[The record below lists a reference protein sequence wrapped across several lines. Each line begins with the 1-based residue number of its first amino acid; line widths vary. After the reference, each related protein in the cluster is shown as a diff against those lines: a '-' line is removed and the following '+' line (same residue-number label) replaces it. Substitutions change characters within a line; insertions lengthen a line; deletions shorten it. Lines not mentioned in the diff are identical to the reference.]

1 MNWIRV
7 LGLTC
12 AVAGSLLGATMARAA
27 DDAPPASPA
36 FVDLGRLLGEYRKT
50 TAFTKYQVQLR
61 DQAKKLDDE
70 MRTLAQLRYCT
81 DEERAEGLMLTAKPK
96 PTPKEKAR
104 LDELLKKAD
113 VVDNEITALSQKTKP
128 TEAESARILELS
140 KMRTEAARSLA
151 REQADRR
158 DQLRKMESGLM
169 ADVETELLKLIE
181 KVAKDQK
188 LPAIYER
195 RSVLFGGTDLTE
207 QVVKKLPK

>member
-1 MNWIRV
+1 MKWIRL

-12 AVAGSLLGATMARAA
+12 AVAGSLMGATMARAA
-27 DDAPPASPA
+27 DDAPPATPA
-36 FVDLGRLLGEYRKT
+36 YVDLGRLLSEYRKT
-50 TAFTKYQVQLR
+50 AAFTKYQAQLR
-61 DQAKKLDDE
+61 DQAKKFDDE

-81 DEERAEGLMLTAKPK
+81 DEERTEGLALKAKPK
-96 PTPKEKAR
+96 PTPKEKTR
-104 LDELLKKAD
+104 LDELMKKAD
-113 VVDNEITALSQKTKP
+113 ALDNEIATLSQKMKP

-140 KMRTEAARSLA
+140 KMRTEAARTLA
-151 REQADRR
+151 KEQSDRR

-169 ADVETELLKLIE
+169 ADVEEELLKLIE

-195 RSVLFGGTDLTE
+195 RSVLFGGTDLTD